1 MGGGGAKSKP
11 FFFSHTCYK
20 TVQHC
25 EKRQRRLDDIREL
38 SLSDRWCPNL
48 ADAEQINWTN
58 IASADATNCNNHI
71 ANIDKIR

>member
-11 FFFSHTCYK
+11 FFHTCYK

-25 EKRQRRLDDIREL
+25 EKCQRRLDDIREL

-48 ADAEQINWTN
+48 SDAEQINWTN
-58 IASADATNCNNHI
+58 IASADANQLQQPHS
-71 ANIDKIR
+71 KHR